1 MRGNLAGENPLW
13 IFLISALRMGKWSVK
28 PLMKDNFQRGSSVPC
43 EHREH
48 IGRLGPVELE
58 PL

>member
-13 IFLISALRMGKWSVK
+13 ICLISALRMGKWSVK

-48 IGRLGPVELE
+48 IGRIGPVELE

>member
-13 IFLISALRMGKWSVK
+13 ICLISALRMGKWSVK
-28 PLMKDNFQRGSSVPC
+28 PLMKDNFQRGSSVPY